1 MKKKILYI
9 STNDGSD
16 MRINKEV
23 KTLSKFVD
31 VYFLGVGNYGEKN
44 YAKVMCKEFFLIE
57 EKRNSAKAILK
68 QIKKFKK
75 WTKEN
80 RFDSIHIINEQLMI
94 FFYPFLFKQH
104 VVLDIFDSLFM
115 KKNQPGNK
123 LKYLKKIVYAP
134 ISYLFVTDENRK
146 QMMPDFVQERL
157 GILENYPNR
166 YDGETKK
173 NTKDLSI
180 FYNGS
185 MSDARGTK
193 ILQDLIKNYSNVKV
207 VMAGWMADENTN
219 NFANSKSVDYRGVIT
234 QKEATAI
241 AAAQVDYIMCC
252 YEPSN
257 QNNINASP
265 NKIYDAIQTH
275 TPVIMNGEVKVS
287 SFVRGKNIGVV
298 LDSFYDYDVDQ
309 LYKEL
314 VDKKQ
319 TFDFNEDHANKYSW
333 ESIEKK
339 LLVAHKLR

>member
-23 KTLSKFVD
+23 KTLSKFAD
-31 VYFLGVGNYGEKN
+31 VYFLGIGDYGEKN
-44 YAKVMCKEFFLIE
+44 YAKTNCKVFYLIE

-68 QIKKFKK
+68 HIQKY
-75 WTKEN
+75 KEWV
-80 RFDSIHIINEQLMI
+80 REYKFDSIHIINEQLMI
-94 FFYPFLFKQH
+94 FFYPFLFNQH

-123 LKYLKKIVYAP
+123 LKTLKKIVYAP
-134 ISYLFVTDENRK
+134 VNFLFVTDENRR
-146 QMMPDFVQERL
+146 QMMPDFVQNRL

-166 YDGETKK
+166 YYGDTNKM
-173 NTKDLSI
+173 TKDLTI

-193 ILQDLIKNYSNVKV
+193 ILQNLIKNYSNVSV
-207 VMAGWMADENTN
+207 IMAGWMADENTN
-219 NFANSKSVDYRGVIT
+219 IFANSKSVDYRGVIT
-234 QKEATAI
+234 QKEATKI
-241 AAAQVDYIMCC
+241 AATEVDYIMCC

-275 TPVIMNGEVKVS
+275 TPVIMNGEVKVA
-287 SFVRGKNIGVV
+287 SFVKEKNIGVV
-298 LDSFYDYDVDQ
+298 LDSFYDYDVVKV
-309 LYKEL
+309 YKEL
-314 VDKKQ
+314 IEKKQ
-319 TFDFNEDHANKYSW
+319 TFNFNDANATTYSW

-339 LLVAHKLR
+339 LLVAHKLI